1 MGEPLEVLFVCT
13 ANICRSPHMEHVA
26 RSLAGDEPTVRFA
39 SAGVLGF
46 VDEPMD
52 ETMASTLPATLP
64 GGASAFRSRRLSA
77 AMVAQADL
85 VLTAER
91 SHRAAILEEHPAA
104 VRKTFTLGQFA
115 AAVEASDPALR
126 GRDLIAA
133 IGSRR
138 PAAVP
143 EHDIADP
150 YRRGISAAEQTAGTI
165 STMLSVIVKRLG
177 EA

>member
-26 RSLAGDEPTVRFA
+26 RHLAGADTSLRFA

-46 VDEPMD
+46 TDEPMD
-52 ETMASTLPATLP
+52 PVMARTLPAEV
-64 GGASAFRSRRLSA
+64 GGADGFRSRRLAA
-77 AMVAQADL
+77 AMVQRADL

-91 SHRAAILEEHPAA
+91 SHRAAVLEEHPAA

-115 AAVEASDPALR
+115 AAVESADPHLR
-126 GRDLIAA
+126 GRDLVAA
-133 IGSRR
+133 IGRSR
-138 PAAVP
+138 PAALA
-143 EHDIADP
+143 EQDIADP
-150 YRRGISAAEQTAGTI
+150 YRRGNSAAEDAAGTI
-165 STMLSVIVKRLG
+165 STMLSVIVNRLQ